1 MHHYVRGK
9 WANNH
14 YTHTGFIYEHSG
26 NGGALSVSF
35 TASDQSG
42 GGSVDMKSGLTEAGT
57 PGASYRA
64 RYGGGSEGSS
74 TTANG
79 RFRISETYNWGSV
92 SSRALIV
99 RVSYGSFNIS
109 KS

>member
-1 MHHYVRGK
+1 MSTNGSSYSGYV
-9 WANNH
+9 
-14 YTHTGFIYEHSG
+14 
-26 NGGALSVSF
+26 NGG
-35 TASDQSG
+35 G
-42 GGSVDMKSGLTEAGT
+42 
-57 PGASYRA
+57 
-64 RYGGGSEGSS
+64 EGSS

-92 SSRALIV
+92 STRALIV